1 MLYAKK
7 SLKILLCVVES
18 QENVQEVPN
27 VLLSSITLKVCANM
41 LGTYGRLH
49 VIEHNG
55 KTS

>member
-1 MLYAKK
+1 MLYAKE
-7 SLKILLCVVES
+7 SLKDLALSGRIPGKRVRGAH
-18 QENVQEVPN
+18 
-27 VLLSSITLKVCANM
+27 VLLSSITLKVCAKI